1 MPFIH
6 ESVLLAET
14 VKLLSGCR
22 RIIDGTAGAGGHSRA
37 LVEGGAAVVALD
49 RDPAAVAAATAN
61 LAGLNARVLQAD
73 FAEAAA
79 DPRIRAF
86 HPDGV
91 LLDLGLSSPQIDDE
105 QRGFTFRPGATLDM
119 RMEAGNRESG
129 IANQGMTAA
138 DWLNTAPEEELADVF
153 KRYGDERR
161 ARPLAREIT
170 RRRANKAFAT
180 SDDFVGAIRAVLG
193 PRSGS
198 SDFARLFQAVRIVVN
213 GELDRL
219 SRALP
224 DLFALLEPGGI
235 MAVIAYHSGEDR
247 IVKHQFREWA
257 KACTC
262 PPEQPVCTCGG
273 KAKAELLTKKSIT
286 AGDEEV
292 ARNPRARSAH
302 LRAVWKAAAA

>member
-49 RDPAAVAAATAN
+49 RDPTAVAAATAN

-73 FAEAAA
+73 FAEAAS

-119 RMEAGNRESG
+119 RMEGT
-129 IANQGMTAA
+129 GMTAA
-138 DWLNTAPEEELADVF
+138 EWLNTATEDELADAF
-153 KRYGDERR
+153 KQYGDERR

-170 RRRANKAFAT
+170 RRRANRAFAT

-198 SDFARLFQAVRIVVN
+198 GDFARLFQAVRIVVN

-219 SRALP
+219 ARALP

-257 KACTC
+257 RACTC